1 MYKLLKYFFIYIS
14 FSCCNAQTNLTKYNT
29 CKNISEVKNFMS
41 NEIRK
46 QSQEWNRLISSIV
59 IEKSS
64 GGKLKNFLVPE
75 AFELMSKIKIKSKKD
90 IIDFTQFFT
99 QEDFDYMECQL
110 VNSNIKNWKQIL
122 NNEIFIKSDS
132 ITNTLNKYKNFGDII
147 KNENYREI
155 LDIRGRYLFY
165 SIPLFNKNKK
175 YMLLYKETI
184 SSGSLFILK
193 NTNNVWTYYA
203 KATVWIE

>member
-1 MYKLLKYFFIYIS
+1 MRNLLKYFFIYVS
-14 FSCCNAQTNLTKYNT
+14 FSCCNAQTNFTKDST
-29 CKNISEVKNFMS
+29 CKNISEVKNFMT

-46 QSQEWNRLISSIV
+46 QSQEWNRLISSNV
-59 IEKSS
+59 VENSS
-64 GGKLKNFLVPE
+64 VGKLKTFLVPE
-75 AFELMSKIKIKSKKD
+75 AFELMSKIKIESKND

-99 QEDFDYMECQL
+99 KEDFDYMKCQL
-110 VNSNIKNWKQIL
+110 VSNNIKNWKQIL

-132 ITNTLNKYKNFGDII
+132 IANILKEYKNFGDII
-147 KNENYREI
+147 KKENYREI

-184 SSGSLFILK
+184 SSGSLFILE

-203 KATVWIE
+203 KGTVWIE